1 MIYICIR
8 QLEVMTTTLIN
19 IAMTYTT
26 KQIENAKANY
36 NAMLVIRSVE
46 SYEPEFIGMAAAEQR
61 CEFHNNIVTEIKNG
75 NKELEKEWKLFFL
88 GEEIKKDRK
97 AAESKSKLNANKSA
111 SQYIL
116 DEIKSQ
122 GKKLGDYYKWLNTSG
137 NPYRKE
143 YFSKKYTEESA
154 TKFINI

>member
-1 MIYICIR
+1 
-8 QLEVMTTTLIN
+8 
-19 IAMTYTT
+19 MTYTT

-36 NAMLVIRSVE
+36 NAMLVIRTVE
-46 SYEPEFIGMAAAEQR
+46 SYEPEFIGMSAAEQR
-61 CEFHNNIVTEIKNG
+61 CEFHNNIVTEIKSG
-75 NKELEKEWKLFFL
+75 NKDLEKEWKLFFL
-88 GEEIKKDRK
+88 NEELKADRK
-97 AAESKSKLNANKSA
+97 AAESKSKLTANKSA

-154 TKFINI
+154 TEFINL